1 MHVLNDL
8 FSSPFKRFEPYQNH
22 IFVFVLYIVGFSRY
36 QTLPEEKPSLEFFS
50 DLIAPLL
57 F

>member
-1 MHVLNDL
+1 MLNMPLNFPLQDSQTL
-8 FSSPFKRFEPYQNH
+8 ELTRFDSYVETNTTG
-22 IFVFVLYIVGFSRY
+22 L

-57 F
+57 FLFH